1 VAVAAVPRFISTLT
15 DHLPL
20 LCGTRLVCGK
30 SQSHDRDV
38 IFLSEAL
45 RDFRY
50 MLVLP
55 FKWGLKGGQTVKLS
69 ARERAEEDGFERK
82 LTTTLP
88 LIRQL
93 AILSTRC
100 LNPGRGRD
108 RIYDQSIKS
117 RLYRVRFTVESL
129 IVYPSTLRAFTL
141 TVRMSCRRMVCR
153 SWGSVAAL
161 HGAVNR
167 ENEFVVIVRTPL
179 A

>member
-100 LNPGRGRD
+100 LNPGRAG
-108 RIYDQSIKS
+108 IESTTS
-117 RLYRVRFTVESL
+117 RLRVDFTVCGLRSEVSL
-129 IVYPSTLRAFTL
+129 PIPRPYAPSR
-141 TVRMSCRRMVCR
+141 
-153 SWGSVAAL
+153 
-161 HGAVNR
+161 
-167 ENEFVVIVRTPL
+167 
-179 A
+179 